1 VIELFTGLGFMA
13 GPPIGGLLY
22 QVRFTT
28 ANTLRDEIFTDF
40 GPIRE
45 IKSAKFDIFFLSL
58 RKEDQNGQKT
68 FV

>member
-28 ANTLRDEIFTDF
+28 VDF
-40 GPIRE
+40 
-45 IKSAKFDIFFLSL
+45 FFLSL
-58 RKEDQNGQKT
+58 RKEGQNGQKT

>member
-28 ANTLRDEIFTDF
+28 ANTLRDEIFADF

-45 IKSAKFDIFFLSL
+45 IKSAKLNF
-58 RKEDQNGQKT
+58 
-68 FV
+68 